1 MVGESFALRE
11 EQQVAEDE
19 FRSCSQGGFY
29 LPHIPARLSL
39 YFGGYEGRHG
49 CRKRDFQ
56 KYLGGELPEELISL
70 SRRHVQENQNQS
82 LGDSKRRGSV
92 REQQRK
98 GTQAAAG

>member
-1 MVGESFALRE
+1 MSLDPVAKEGSIFHTFRHVYRFILEALKGDTAAAS
-11 EQQVAEDE
+11 V
-19 FRSCSQGGFY
+19 
-29 LPHIPARLSL
+29 I
-39 YFGGYEGRHG
+39 
-49 CRKRDFQ
+49 FQ

-70 SRRHVQENQNQS
+70 SRRHVQENQSQS